1 MTDLSRLQSAQFSI
15 TQRAIAGLLSQHARL
30 ITLETAQGSDLPE
43 SLVVERFSGREAL
56 NELFCF
62 DIDAFS
68 ISATI
73 DLKQF
78 IGEEITLRL
87 LQADGSR
94 RAWHGYCT
102 EASWLGAD
110 GGIARYRL
118 RLEPFL
124 AFLRLRRDS
133 FIFQDKNARD
143 IIAELLADYP
153 QANFQFDITQPL
165 ATRPVCTQYR
175 ESDLDFLTRLLAS
188 EGLNWRFSHAQDEAS
203 APASTAHARH
213 QLLIF
218 DAQARPP
225 ELAGGSTLRFHG
237 VRATDRDDAINQF
250 AARRRIQS
258 NAVTLAGWDPAQLAA
273 PAAEQSSALDAGEL
287 PALPLY
293 DGSGERAY
301 ADTAAAMQHGNLV
314 LQALECSNK
323 LFSGT
328 GTIRRLAAGHAFILS
343 GHGHYGDGDNAFTAL
358 WVEHEGAN
366 NLNAGI
372 AALPSTSAPANPL
385 ERGTY
390 RNRFGCARQGVPIVP
405 DATACQK
412 APTAWGAQTALVVGL
427 ENAPLTTDRDH
438 RVKVQFAWQRGLV
451 PNAGGLPDSGSQAD
465 AAGNAPGNHTSGT
478 WVRVAEALAGP
489 NWGTHFTPRI
499 GTEVLVDFIDG
510 DMDRP
515 VIVAQLYNGQ
525 DLPPFAAGI
534 DSGVNHAGVLSGLH
548 SHSLDGAGAGYN
560 QWLLDDSNGQLRM
573 RLASSSA
580 ASQLNLGY
588 LVAQSPSSAQR
599 GSYRGTGFELRSD
612 AWVVLRAGEGMLLSS
627 TIRPALGCS
636 VTSTQLDAT
645 PAVAQLDAAKNTTA
659 KLCEAA
665 AHQNAP
671 ASNGANK
678 AQADFIATIDPQQAG
693 KFNGPVHGQ
702 PAYKT
707 KPGSKEADET
717 QPVEKFAKPVV
728 LLDSAASIT
737 AASAASTLLFAGQHL
752 HWTSQADI
760 HWAAEKTFSAVAGQT
775 ASLFTH
781 AGGITAIAANGP
793 LSLQAHTDQLEIL
806 ADQEV
811 TVLSASDKIEIKA
824 NRKIT
829 LQAGQ
834 SSVTLEDGNITFACP
849 GNFTVKGGQHAF
861 GGAGSKPAELPDL
874 PDGQVAVVP
883 SSPVSLL
890 SPTPECYSQR
900 LVVWNPVT
908 GESMSTAYSLMQDGL
923 MVDRGRT
930 AGGGFSTRQVQKQ
943 EANLEALVGPS
954 GTWTVEYHSGDD
966 APPLAYDDNHDTHN
980 SELPAQ

>member
-1 MTDLSRLQSAQFSI
+1 MTDFSRLQSTV
-15 TQRAIAGLLSQHARL
+15 TQRAVPGLLSQHARL

-43 SLVVERFSGREAL
+43 SLVVERFSGREAV

-87 LQADGSR
+87 LQVDGNR

-133 FIFQDKNARD
+133 FIFQDKNALD

-153 QANFQFDITQPL
+153 QANFQYDITQTL
-165 ATRPVCTQYR
+165 ARRPVCTQYR

-188 EGLNWRFSHAQDEAS
+188 EGLNWRFTHAQDEAG
-203 APASTAHARH
+203 APASHAHARH

-225 ELAGGSTLRFHG
+225 ELAGGSMLRFHG
-237 VRATDRDDAINQF
+237 VRATDSDDAVNQF

-258 NAVTLAGWDPAQLAA
+258 NAVTLASWDPAQLGA
-273 PAAEQSSALDAGEL
+273 PAAEQSSTLDAGEL
-287 PALPLY
+287 PMLQLY

-301 ADTAAAMQHGNLV
+301 ADASAAAQHGNLI
-314 LQALECSNK
+314 LQALERDNK
-323 LFSGT
+323 LFTGAGT
-328 GTIRRLAAGHAFILS
+328 VRRLAAGHAFNLN
-343 GHGHYGDGDNAFTAL
+343 GHGHYGDGDNAFIAL

-372 AALPSTSAPANPL
+372 AALPSSLAPINTL

-390 RNRFGCARQGVPIVP
+390 RNRFGCVRQTVPIVP
-405 DATACQK
+405 DATAKQK
-412 APTAWGAQTALVVGL
+412 APTARGAQTALVVGL

-438 RVKVQFAWQRGLV
+438 RVKVQFSWQRGLA
-451 PNAGGLPDSGSQAD
+451 PNPGGLLDTGSQAD

-499 GTEVLVDFIDG
+499 GTEVLVDFIEG
-510 DMDRP
+510 DIDRP

-525 DLPPFAAGI
+525 DLPPYAAGV

-548 SHSLDGAGAGYN
+548 SCNLDGADYN
-560 QWLLDDSNGQLRM
+560 QWVLDDSNGQLRM

-588 LVAQSPSSAQR
+588 LVVQSPSSAQR

-612 AWVVLRAGEGMLLSS
+612 AWVVLRAGEGLLLSS
-627 TIRPALGCS
+627 TIRPALGSS
-636 VTSTQLDAT
+636 VTSTQM
-645 PAVAQLDAAKNTTA
+645 DAAQAIMQLSRA
-659 KLCEAA
+659 KDMSTRLSDAA
-665 AHQNAP
+665 AHQNTP
-671 ASNGANK
+671 ASNGANQ
-678 AQADFIATIDPQQAG
+678 AQADFIATIDSQQAG
-693 KFNGPVHGQ
+693 KYNGPVHGQ

-717 QPVEKFAKPVV
+717 QPVEKFANPVV

-737 AASAASTLLFAGQHL
+737 ATSAASTLLFAGQHL
-752 HWTSQADI
+752 HWSSQADI
-760 HWAAEKTFSAVAGQT
+760 HWAAEKTLAAVAGQT

-781 AGGITAIAANGP
+781 SGGITAIAGNGP

-806 ADQEV
+806 ADLDI

-834 SSVTLEDGNITFACP
+834 SSVTLEGGNITFACP

-861 GGAGSKPAELPDL
+861 GGAGSKAAELPDL
-874 PDGQVAVVP
+874 PAGQVPLVP

-890 SPTPECYSQR
+890 SPEPESYSQR

-908 GESMSTAYSLMQDGL
+908 GESMSTAYSLMQEGL
-923 MVDRGRT
+923 MIDRGRT
-930 AGGGFSTRQVQKQ
+930 AGGGFSTRQMQKQ
-943 EANLEALVGPS
+943 EANLEALIGPS
-954 GTWTVEYHSGDD
+954 GSWAVEYHSGDD
-966 APPLAYDDNHDTHN
+966 ALPLAYDDNQDIHN